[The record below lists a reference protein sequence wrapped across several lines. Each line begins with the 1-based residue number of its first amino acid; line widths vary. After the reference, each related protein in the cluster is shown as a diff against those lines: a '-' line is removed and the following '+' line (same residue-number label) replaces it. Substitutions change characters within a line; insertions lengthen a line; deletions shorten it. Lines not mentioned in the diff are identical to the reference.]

1 METFVYIGGRFHD
14 RVSNKPEEVATSLGA
29 RIVSCEEFDHEV
41 CGRSVR
47 CDLSLEEIS
56 IPKRMS
62 ARTMAGKLQVILNRM
77 TTDPEVG
84 GWLVSPALR
93 AAIEESIPV
102 AMRGDWRRLA
112 ALLRVKSYICGVE
125 GIPSEDFEEP
135 FWEDTT
141 RFPEGEP
148 TVYGT
153 LDSLQFHAAMRA
165 GTMPAGMTMY
175 GVTERGAGVV
185 SRPPDHDAEDP
196 SPTIRLMRECDL
208 RYAQQAGDQRHH
220 SGEA

>member
-1 METFVYIGGRFHD
+1 METFVHIGGRFHD
-14 RVSNKPEEVATSLGA
+14 RVSNTPEEVAASLGA
-29 RIVSCEEFDHEV
+29 RIVSCEEFDHQV
-41 CGRSVR
+41 CGPSLR
-47 CDLSLEEIS
+47 CEVEFEEIAV
-56 IPKRMS
+56 PKRVS
-62 ARTMAGKLQVILNRM
+62 ARTMASKLQIVANRVV
-77 TTDPEVG
+77 TAPEVG
-84 GWLVSPALR
+84 GWLVSPALK

-102 AMRGDWRRLA
+102 AVRGDWRRLA

-165 GTMPAGMTMY
+165 GTMPAGMTVF
-175 GVTERGAGVV
+175 GVGERGVGVV
-185 SRPPDHDAEDP
+185 GRPPDHDADDP
-196 SPTIRLMRECDL
+196 SPTIRLMRERDL
-208 RYAQQAGDQRHH
+208 RYARQAEE
-220 SGEA
+220 SGTGSEEA

>member
-1 METFVYIGGRFHD
+1 METFVNIDGRFHD
-14 RVSNKPEEVATSLGA
+14 RVSNKPDEIAASLGA

-41 CGRSVR
+41 CGRSLR
-47 CDLSLEEIS
+47 CEVEFEEIMV
-56 IPKRMS
+56 PKRMS
-62 ARTMAGKLQVILNRM
+62 ARTMAGKLQVILNRL
-77 TTDPEVG
+77 TTDPQVG

-102 AMRGDWRRLA
+102 ALAGDWRRLA

-125 GIPSEDFEEP
+125 GGPGLEFEEP

-141 RFPEGEP
+141 RFSEGEP

-165 GTMPAGMTMY
+165 GTMPAGMTVF
-175 GVTERGAGVV
+175 GVGERGVGVV
-185 SRPPDHDAEDP
+185 GRPPDHDADDP
-196 SPTIRLMRECDL
+196 SPTIRLMRERDL
-208 RYAQQAGDQRHH
+208 RYARQAEE
-220 SGEA
+220 SGTGSEEA